1 MNFADTAIMSLQ
13 AHLSGCMSGCSRRPP
28 THWSITS
35 SRAPRARVLRRCG
48 LRGRR
53 GAEEHHSRPSAAVDH
68 TELCLDKPPTVE
80 ARFASPDSYPPL
92 HVRGTTLRGRLT
104 PKITHAPHGSWRT
117 LGELG
122 LIVTL
127 RQLLV
132 QQPMAQARL
141 PQPDAALQTHLL
153 THHTRCRFAV
163 TFGRVV

>member
-1 MNFADTAIMSLQ
+1 MSLQ
-13 AHLSGCMSGCSRRPP
+13 AHLRVQLTPAPLGHHFLEPFVHECYVAAGCADAVELKN
-28 THWSITS
+28 IIV
-35 SRAPRARVLRRCG
+35 A
-48 LRGRR
+48 
-53 GAEEHHSRPSAAVDH
+53 SAAVDQ
-68 TELCLDKPPTVE
+68 TELRLDKPPTVE

-92 HVRGTTLRGRLT
+92 RGTTLRGRLT

-141 PQPDAALQTHLL
+141 CQPDAALQTHLL
-153 THHTRCRFAV
+153 THHTRCLFAV
-163 TFGRVV
+163 